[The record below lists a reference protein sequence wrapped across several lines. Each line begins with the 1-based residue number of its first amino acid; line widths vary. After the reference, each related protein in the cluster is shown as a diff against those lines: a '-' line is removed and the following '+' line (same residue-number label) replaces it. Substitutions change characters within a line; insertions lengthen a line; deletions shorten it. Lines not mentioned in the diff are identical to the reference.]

1 MIPDGLRLLLTQT
14 CQPLTLQAV
23 TSLGDYNLRAETFP
37 HSNMSNNIASI
48 TALEIL
54 DSRGNP
60 TVSVTVRLS
69 NGIEASAAVPS
80 GASTGIREAV
90 ELRDGNPDRYGGK
103 GVLKAV
109 SNVNRVIAPK
119 LNGKSPHAQREVDDL
134 MRELDGTENKSKLG
148 ANAILGVSMAV
159 CRAAALGSGV
169 PLYAHIRKLHGS
181 KKAGAPFI
189 LPAPMMNVLNG
200 GAHATNN
207 VDFQEFML
215 FPIGA
220 RTFAE
225 ALRYGAETF
234 HTLKKLLQKRG
245 LVTAVGDEGGFAP
258 NLKTND
264 EAVELIVEAIRTA
277 GYKPGKDIAIALD
290 PAASEFY
297 DAGNYVFKKS
307 DRSRKSPTQM
317 VGLYAQWAKQYPI
330 VSLEDGMGEE
340 DREGW
345 QELTNALGDRLQLV
359 GDDNFVTN
367 PQIFAQGINNGIAN
381 AILIKLNQ
389 IGTVSETLETV
400 AMAQEADYGAVIS
413 HRSGETEDAFI
424 ADFAV
429 GTGAGQIKTGSLC
442 RSERIAKYNR
452 LLAIEH
458 ELGKKARYANNPTK
472 AIHGDGA
479 GPGRGHAPIRATVR

>member
-1 MIPDGLRLLLTQT
+1 
-14 CQPLTLQAV
+14 
-23 TSLGDYNLRAETFP
+23 
-37 HSNMSNNIASI
+37 MSNIQKI

-60 TVSVTVRLS
+60 TVAVNITLD
-69 NGIEASAAVPS
+69 NGITASACVPS

-90 ELRDGNPDRYGGK
+90 ELRDSDAKRYGGK

-109 SNVNRVIAPK
+109 ANVNENIGPK
-119 LNGKSPHAQREVDDL
+119 LKGKAPQAQKEIDELMIKMDD
-134 MRELDGTENKSKLG
+134 TENKGKLG

-159 CRAAALGSGV
+159 CRAAALDADMA
-169 PLYAHIRKLHGS
+169 LYAYIRQLHGGKGS
-181 KKAGAPFI
+181 YVMPT
-189 LPAPMMNVLNG
+189 PMMNVVNG

-220 RTFAE
+220 PTFAE

-234 HTLKKLLQKRG
+234 HTLKRILQKRG
-245 LVTAVGDEGGFAP
+245 LVTSVGDEGGFAP
-258 NLKTND
+258 NLKTNT
-264 EAVELIVEAIRTA
+264 EAVDVIVEAIQAA
-277 GYKPGKDIAIALD
+277 GYKSGQEIAIALD

-297 DAGNYVFKKS
+297 EDGSYVMKKS
-307 DRSRKSPTQM
+307 DGSRKTPGEM
-317 VGLYAQWAKQYPI
+317 VELWGQWVKQYPI
-330 VSLEDGMGEE
+330 VSLEDGMSEE

-345 QELTNALGDRLQLV
+345 KALTKALGRKLQLV

-367 PQIFAQGINNGIAN
+367 PKIFAEGIRDGIAN
-381 AILIKLNQ
+381 SILIKLNQ

-400 AMAQEADYGAVIS
+400 AMAQKAGYGTVIS

-452 LLAIEH
+452 LLAIEQ
-458 ELGKKARYANNPTK
+458 ELGTHCAYRSPV
-472 AIHGDGA
+472 
-479 GPGRGHAPIRATVR
+479 PRS

>member
-1 MIPDGLRLLLTQT
+1 MNRIQI
-14 CQPLTLQAV
+14 V
-23 TSLGDYNLRAETFP
+23 S
-37 HSNMSNNIASI
+37 
-48 TALEIL
+48 ALEIL

-60 TVSVTVRLS
+60 TVSVTVSLS
-69 NGIEASAAVPS
+69 NGITASAGVPS

-90 ELRDGNPDRYGGK
+90 ELRDGDAKRYGGK

-109 SNVNRVIAPK
+109 ANVNKVIAPK
-119 LNGKSPHAQREVDDL
+119 LQGKSPHAQKELDVL
-134 MRELDGTENKSKLG
+134 MCKLDGTGTKSKLG
-148 ANAILGVSMAV
+148 ANAILGVSMAA
-159 CRAAALGSGV
+159 CRAAALDAGL
-169 PLYAHIRKLHGS
+169 PLYEHIRKLFGG
-181 KKAGAPFI
+181 KASAPYV

-220 RTFAE
+220 PTFAE

-258 NLKTND
+258 NLKTNT
-264 EAVELIVEAIRTA
+264 EAVDVILEAIEAA
-277 GYKPGKDIAIALD
+277 GYKAGKQIAIALD

-297 DAGNYVFKKS
+297 DEGTYVMKKS
-307 DRSRKSPTQM
+307 DGSRKTPADM
-317 VGLYAQWAKQYPI
+317 VALWSEWVKRYPI

-345 QELTNALGDRLQLV
+345 KALTKALGKKLQLV

-367 PQIFAQGINNGIAN
+367 PGIFAQGIRDGIAN

-400 AMAQEADYGAVIS
+400 AMAQQAGYGAVIS

-424 ADFAV
+424 ADLAV
-429 GTGAGQIKTGSLC
+429 GTGAGQIKTGSAC

-452 LLAIEH
+452 LLAIER
-458 ELGKKARYANNPTK
+458 ELGKKARY
-472 AIHGDGA
+472 GGA
-479 GPGRGHAPIRATVR
+479 LFGSSK

>member
-1 MIPDGLRLLLTQT
+1 
-14 CQPLTLQAV
+14 
-23 TSLGDYNLRAETFP
+23 
-37 HSNMSNNIASI
+37 MSKIQGI

-60 TVSVTVRLS
+60 TVMVTVALN
-69 NGIEASAAVPS
+69 NGITASACVPS

-90 ELRDGNPDRYGGK
+90 ELRDGDAKRYGGK
-103 GVLKAV
+103 GVLRAV
-109 SNVNRVIAPK
+109 ANVNRIIAPK
-119 LNGKSPHAQREVDDL
+119 LKGASPHEQKEIDDL
-134 MRELDGTENKSKLG
+134 MRCLDGTDTKSKLG
-148 ANAILGVSMAV
+148 ANALLGVSMAV
-159 CRAAALGSGV
+159 CRAAALDAEV
-169 PLYAHIRKLHGS
+169 PLYAHIRRLHGG
-181 KKAGAPFI
+181 KLRAPYV

-220 RTFAE
+220 PTFAE

-245 LVTAVGDEGGFAP
+245 LVTSVGDEGGFAP

-264 EAVELIVEAIRTA
+264 EAVELIVEAIKAA
-277 GYKPGKDIAIALD
+277 GYRPGREIAIALD
-290 PAASEFY
+290 PAASEFFE
-297 DAGNYVFKKS
+297 DGGYVFKKS
-307 DRSRKSPTQM
+307 DRSRKTPAAM
-317 VGLYAQWAKQYPI
+317 VKLYGQWLKKYPI

-345 QELTNALGDRLQLV
+345 RTLTAALGKKLQLV

-367 PQIFAQGINNGIAN
+367 PKIFADGIRDGIAN

-400 AMAQEADYGAVIS
+400 TMAQKAGYGAVIS

-452 LLAIEH
+452 LLAIER
-458 ELGKKARYANNPTK
+458 ELGHR
-472 AIHGDGA
+472 AIYG
-479 GPGRGHAPIRATVR
+479 GRLFLRKR

>member
-1 MIPDGLRLLLTQT
+1 MTKIQ
-14 CQPLTLQAV
+14 
-23 TSLGDYNLRAETFP
+23 N
-37 HSNMSNNIASI
+37 I
-48 TALEIL
+48 TAQEIL

-60 TVSVTVRLS
+60 TVMVNVALNS
-69 NGIEASAAVPS
+69 GITATACVPS

-90 ELRDGNPDRYGGK
+90 ELRDGDAKRYGGK

-109 SNVNRVIAPK
+109 ANVNKIIAPK
-119 LNGKSPHAQREVDDL
+119 LKGKSPHAQQEIDDS
-134 MRELDGTENKSKLG
+134 MRKLDGTEIKSKLG

-159 CRAAALGSGV
+159 CRAAALDAKV
-169 PLYAHIRKLHGS
+169 PLYAYIRKLHGGRS
-181 KKAGAPFI
+181 AYV

-200 GAHATNN
+200 GAHSTNN

-220 RTFAE
+220 PTFAE

-234 HTLKKLLQKRG
+234 HTLKKILQKRG

-264 EAVELIVEAIRTA
+264 EAVEVIVEAIKTA
-277 GYKPGKDIAIALD
+277 GYKPGKDIAIAID

-297 DAGNYVFKKS
+297 DNGNYVFKKS
-307 DRSRKSPTQM
+307 DGSRKTPAQM
-317 VGLYAQWAKQYPI
+317 VELYSEWMNKYPI

-340 DREGW
+340 DRDGW
-345 QELTNALGDRLQLV
+345 LAITKALGKKRQLV

-367 PQIFAQGINNGIAN
+367 PKIFAEGIRDGIAN

-400 AMAQEADYGAVIS
+400 AMAQNANYGVVIS

-429 GTGAGQIKTGSLC
+429 GTNAGQIKTGSLC

-452 LLAIEH
+452 LLAIER
-458 ELGKKARYANNPTK
+458 ELGKKTRYGGK
-472 AIHGDGA
+472 VFSE
-479 GPGRGHAPIRATVR
+479 RW

>member
-1 MIPDGLRLLLTQT
+1 
-14 CQPLTLQAV
+14 
-23 TSLGDYNLRAETFP
+23 
-37 HSNMSNNIASI
+37 MSKIQKI
-48 TALEIL
+48 TAQEIL

-60 TVSVTVRLS
+60 TVMVNTELS
-69 NGIEASAAVPS
+69 NGITASACVPS

-90 ELRDGNPDRYGGK
+90 ELRDGDAKRFGGK

-109 SNVNRVIAPK
+109 ANVNKIVAPK
-119 LNGKSPHAQREVDDL
+119 LKGKSPHAQEEIDDL
-134 MRELDGTENKSKLG
+134 MRKLDGTETKSKLG

-159 CRAAALGSGV
+159 CRAAALDSKI
-169 PLYAHIRKLHGS
+169 PLYAYIRKLHGG
-181 KKAGAPFI
+181 KVAAPFI
-189 LPAPMMNVLNG
+189 LPAPQMNVVNG
-200 GAHATNN
+200 GAHSTNN

-220 RTFAE
+220 PSFAE

-234 HTLKKLLQKRG
+234 HTLKKILQKRG

-264 EAVELIVEAIRTA
+264 EAVELILEGVQAA
-277 GYKPGKDIAIALD
+277 GYKPGKDIAIAID

-297 DAGNYVFKKS
+297 DSGNYVFKKS
-307 DRSRKSPTQM
+307 DGSRKTPAQM
-317 VGLYAQWAKQYPI
+317 VELYGEWMKKYPI
-330 VSLEDGMGEE
+330 VSLEDGVGEE
-340 DREGW
+340 DRDGW
-345 QELTNALGDRLQLV
+345 LAITKTLGKKRQLV

-367 PQIFAQGINNGIAN
+367 PKIFAEGIRDGIAN

-400 AMAQEADYGAVIS
+400 AMAQKANYGVVIS
-413 HRSGETEDAFI
+413 HRSGETEDSFI

-452 LLAIEH
+452 LLAIER
-458 ELGKKARYANNPTK
+458 ELGKKSRYGGAVFNARWK
-472 AIHGDGA
+472 
-479 GPGRGHAPIRATVR
+479 

>member
-1 MIPDGLRLLLTQT
+1 MNKIQ
-14 CQPLTLQAV
+14 
-23 TSLGDYNLRAETFP
+23 
-37 HSNMSNNIASI
+37 SI

-60 TVSVTVRLS
+60 TVMVSVALN
-69 NGIEASAAVPS
+69 NGVTASACVPS

-90 ELRDGNPDRYGGK
+90 ELRDGDKKRYGGK

-109 SNVNRVIAPK
+109 ANVNKHIGPRLK
-119 LNGKSPHAQREVDDL
+119 GKSPHSQQEIDSL
-134 MRELDGTENKSKLG
+134 MCKLDGTDTKSKHG

-159 CRAAALGSGV
+159 CRAAARDAGL
-169 PLYAHIRKLHGS
+169 PLYAYLRQLHGGR
-181 KKAGAPFI
+181 ARATYL
-189 LPAPMMNVLNG
+189 LPAPQMNVLNG
-200 GAHATNN
+200 GVHATNN

-220 RTFAE
+220 PTFAE

-234 HTLKKLLQKRG
+234 HTLKKSLQKRG
-245 LVTAVGDEGGFAP
+245 LVTSVGDEGGFAP

-264 EAVELIVEAIRTA
+264 EAVDVIVEAIKAA

-297 DAGNYVFKKS
+297 DDGAYVFNKS
-307 DRSRKSPTQM
+307 DKSRKTPNEM
-317 VGLYAQWAKQYPI
+317 VKLYGEWVKKYPI

-345 QELTNALGDRLQLV
+345 LAITKALGSKLQLV

-367 PQIFAQGINNGIAN
+367 AKIFAAGIRDGIAN

-400 AMAQEADYGAVIS
+400 GMAQKAGYGAVIS

-424 ADFAV
+424 ADFSV
-429 GTGAGQIKTGSLC
+429 GTSAGQIKTGSLC

-452 LLAIEH
+452 LLAIER
-458 ELGKKARYANNPTK
+458 ELGKKARY
-472 AIHGDGA
+472 GGA
-479 GPGRGHAPIRATVR
+479 AFRVR

>member
-1 MIPDGLRLLLTQT
+1 MTRIQT
-14 CQPLTLQAV
+14 T
-23 TSLGDYNLRAETFP
+23 
-37 HSNMSNNIASI
+37 
-48 TALEIL
+48 TALEVL

-60 TVSVTVRLS
+60 TVAVTVTLN
-69 NGIEASAAVPS
+69 NGFSASASVPS

-90 ELRDGNPDRYGGK
+90 ELRDGDARRYGGK

-109 SNVNRVIAPK
+109 GNVNRVIAPK
-119 LNGKSPHAQREVDDL
+119 LKGKSPHAQRELDDL
-134 MRELDGTENKSKLG
+134 MRKLDGTNTKSKLG

-159 CRAAALGSGV
+159 CRAAALDSGL
-169 PLYAHIRKLHGS
+169 PLYAYIRKLHGG
-181 KKAGAPFI
+181 KASTPYV

-234 HTLKKLLQKRG
+234 HVLKKLLQKRG

-258 NLKTND
+258 NLKTNTD
-264 EAVELIVEAIRTA
+264 AVEVIIEAIKTA
-277 GYKPGKDIAIALD
+277 GYKAGKDMALALD
-290 PAASEFY
+290 PAASEFF
-297 DAGNYVFKKS
+297 DAGMYVMKKS
-307 DRSRKSPTQM
+307 DGSRKTPVEM
-317 VGLYAQWAKQYPI
+317 VELWSQWVKKYPI

-345 QELTNALGDRLQLV
+345 KALTKQLGKRLQLV

-367 PQIFAQGINNGIAN
+367 PKIFAEGIREGIAN

-389 IGTVSETLETV
+389 IGTLSETLETV
-400 AMAQEADYGAVIS
+400 AMAQKASYGAVIS

-424 ADFAV
+424 ADLAV

-452 LLAIEH
+452 LLVIER
-458 ELGKKARYANNPTK
+458 ELGKKARY
-472 AIHGDGA
+472 GGA
-479 GPGRGHAPIRATVR
+479 TFRAG

>member
-1 MIPDGLRLLLTQT
+1 
-14 CQPLTLQAV
+14 
-23 TSLGDYNLRAETFP
+23 
-37 HSNMSNNIASI
+37 MSKIQNI
-48 TALEIL
+48 TAQEIL

-60 TVSVTVRLS
+60 TVMVSLALD
-69 NGIEASAAVPS
+69 NGITTSACVPS

-90 ELRDGNPDRYGGK
+90 ELRDGDAKRYGGK

-109 SNVNRVIAPK
+109 ANVNKIIAPK
-119 LNGKSPHAQREVDDL
+119 LKGKSPHAQKEIDEL
-134 MRELDGTENKSKLG
+134 MCKLDGTENKSKLG

-159 CRAAALGSGV
+159 CRAAALDSKI
-169 PLYAHIRKLHGS
+169 PLYAYIRKLHGG
-181 KKAGAPFI
+181 KGPFT
-189 LPAPMMNVLNG
+189 LPAPMMNVVNG
-200 GAHATNN
+200 GAHSTNN

-220 RTFAE
+220 PNFAE

-234 HTLKKLLQKRG
+234 HTLKKILQKRG

-264 EAVELIVEAIRTA
+264 EAVEVIVEAIKTA

-297 DAGNYVFKKS
+297 DNGNYVFKKS
-307 DRSRKSPTQM
+307 GGSRKTPAQM
-317 VGLYAQWAKQYPI
+317 VELYGEWVKKYPI

-340 DREGW
+340 DRDGW
-345 QELTNALGDRLQLV
+345 KALTQSLGKKLQLV

-367 PQIFAQGINNGIAN
+367 PKIFAEGIRDGIAN

-400 AMAQEADYGAVIS
+400 AMAQKAGYGAVIS

-452 LLAIEH
+452 LLAIER
-458 ELGKKARYANNPTK
+458 ELGKKARYGGTFF
-472 AIHGDGA
+472 
-479 GPGRGHAPIRATVR
+479 

>member
-1 MIPDGLRLLLTQT
+1 
-14 CQPLTLQAV
+14 
-23 TSLGDYNLRAETFP
+23 
-37 HSNMSNNIASI
+37 MSKIKNISAQ
-48 TALEIL
+48 EIL

-60 TVSVTVRLS
+60 TVMVNLALT
-69 NGIEASAAVPS
+69 NGITTTACVPS

-90 ELRDGNPDRYGGK
+90 ELRDGDAKRYGGK
-103 GVLKAV
+103 GVLNAV
-109 SNVNRVIAPK
+109 ANVNKIIAPK
-119 LNGKSPHAQREVDDL
+119 LKGKSPQAQKEIDEL
-134 MRELDGTENKSKLG
+134 MRKMDGTETKSKLG

-159 CRAAALGSGV
+159 CRAAALDSDLL
-169 PLYAHIRKLHGS
+169 LYAYIRKLHGGKGS
-181 KKAGAPFI
+181 FT
-189 LPAPMMNVLNG
+189 LPAPMMNVVNG

-220 RTFAE
+220 PSFAE

-234 HTLKKLLQKRG
+234 HTLKKILQKRG
-245 LVTAVGDEGGFAP
+245 LVTSVGDEGGFAP

-264 EAVELIVEAIRTA
+264 EAVEVIVEAITTA
-277 GYKPGKDIAIALD
+277 GYQPGKDIAIALD

-297 DAGNYVFKKS
+297 DNGAYIFKKS
-307 DRSRKSPTQM
+307 DNSRKSPSEM
-317 VGLYAQWAKQYPI
+317 VELYRGWIGKYPI

-345 QELTNALGDRLQLV
+345 SAITTALGKKVQLV

-367 PQIFAQGINNGIAN
+367 PKIFAEGIRDSIAN

-400 AMAQEADYGAVIS
+400 AMAQKAGYGAVIT

-452 LLAIEH
+452 LLAIER
-458 ELGKKARYANNPTK
+458 ELGKKSHYGGAVFNARWK
-472 AIHGDGA
+472 
-479 GPGRGHAPIRATVR
+479 

>member
-1 MIPDGLRLLLTQT
+1 
-14 CQPLTLQAV
+14 
-23 TSLGDYNLRAETFP
+23 
-37 HSNMSNNIASI
+37 MSRIQSI
-48 TALEIL
+48 IALEIL

-60 TVSVTVRLS
+60 TVMVTVTLN
-69 NGIEASAAVPS
+69 NGIIASACVPS

-90 ELRDGNPDRYGGK
+90 ELRDGDPKRYGGK
-103 GVLKAV
+103 GVRKAV
-109 SNVNRVIAPK
+109 ANVNKIIAPK
-119 LNGKSPHAQREVDDL
+119 ARGKSPHAQKEIDDL
-134 MRELDGTENKSKLG
+134 MRRLDGTDIKSKLG
-148 ANAILGVSMAV
+148 ANALLGVSMAV
-159 CRAAALGSGV
+159 CRAAALDAGL
-169 PLYAHIRKLHGS
+169 PLYAYIRKLHGG
-181 KKAGAPFI
+181 KARAPYV

-220 RTFAE
+220 PTFAE

-264 EAVELIVEAIRTA
+264 EAVELIVEAIKAA
-277 GYKPGKDIAIALD
+277 GYRPGRDITIALD
-290 PAASEFY
+290 PAASEFFE
-297 DAGNYVFKKS
+297 DGGYVFKKS
-307 DRSRKSPTQM
+307 DRSRKTPAAM
-317 VGLYAQWAKQYPI
+317 VKLYGQWVRKYPI

-345 QELTNALGDRLQLV
+345 KTLTAALGKKLQLV

-367 PQIFAQGINNGIAN
+367 PKIFAEGIHDGIAN

-400 AMAQEADYGAVIS
+400 AMAQKAGYGAVIS

-452 LLAIEH
+452 LLAIER
-458 ELGKKARYANNPTK
+458 ELSRH
-472 AIHGDGA
+472 AIYG
-479 GPGRGHAPIRATVR
+479 GRLFTRKR

>member
-1 MIPDGLRLLLTQT
+1 
-14 CQPLTLQAV
+14 
-23 TSLGDYNLRAETFP
+23 
-37 HSNMSNNIASI
+37 MSKIQGVSAQ
-48 TALEIL
+48 EIL

-60 TVSVTVRLS
+60 TVMVTVALN
-69 NGIEASAAVPS
+69 NGIAATACVPS

-90 ELRDGNPDRYGGK
+90 ELRDGDAKRYGGK

-109 SNVNRVIAPK
+109 ANVNRIIAPK
-119 LNGKSPHAQREVDDL
+119 LKGKSPSAQHQIDDL
-134 MRELDGTENKSKLG
+134 MRSLDGTDTKSKLG
-148 ANAILGVSMAV
+148 ANAILGVSMAI
-159 CRAAALGSGV
+159 CRAAALDAGL
-169 PLYAHIRKLHGS
+169 PLYTYLRQLHGG
-181 KKAGAPFI
+181 KARAPYV

-220 RTFAE
+220 PTFAE

-234 HTLKKLLQKRG
+234 HILKKLLQKRG

-258 NLKTND
+258 SLKTND
-264 EAVELIVEAIRTA
+264 EAVAVIVEAIKEA
-277 GYKPGKDIAIALD
+277 GFKPGRDIAIAID
-290 PAASEFY
+290 PASSEFY
-297 DAGNYVFKKS
+297 EDGAYVFKKS
-307 DRSRKSPTQM
+307 DGSRKTPAEM
-317 VGLYAQWAKQYPI
+317 VDLYGQWVKNYPI
-330 VSLEDGMGEE
+330 VSIEDGMGEE

-345 QELTNALGDRLQLV
+345 LAITKTPGKKLQLV

-367 PQIFAQGINNGIAN
+367 PKIFAEGIRDGIAN

-400 AMAQEADYGAVIS
+400 AMAQKAGYGAVIS

-452 LLAIEH
+452 LLAIEK
-458 ELGKKARYANNPTK
+458 ELGRKARYGGAMFK
-472 AIHGDGA
+472 AA
-479 GPGRGHAPIRATVR
+479 WV

>member
-1 MIPDGLRLLLTQT
+1 
-14 CQPLTLQAV
+14 
-23 TSLGDYNLRAETFP
+23 
-37 HSNMSNNIASI
+37 MSRIQSI
-48 TALEIL
+48 IALEIL

-60 TVSVTVRLS
+60 TVMVTVALN
-69 NGIEASAAVPS
+69 NGITASAGVPS

-90 ELRDGNPDRYGGK
+90 ELRDGDAKRYGGK
-103 GVLKAV
+103 GVLRAV
-109 SNVNRVIAPK
+109 ANVNRIIAPK
-119 LNGKSPHAQREVDDL
+119 LKGQSTHAQKEIDDL
-134 MRELDGTENKSKLG
+134 MRQLDGTDTKSKLG
-148 ANAILGVSMAV
+148 ANALLGVSMAV
-159 CRAAALGSGV
+159 CRAAALDAGL
-169 PLYAHIRKLHGS
+169 PLYAYIHKLHGG
-181 KKAGAPFI
+181 KARAPYV

-200 GAHATNN
+200 GTHATNN

-215 FPIGA
+215 FPVGA
-220 RTFAE
+220 PTFAE

-245 LVTAVGDEGGFAP
+245 LVTSVGDEGGFAP

-264 EAVELIVEAIRTA
+264 EAVELIVEAIKAA
-277 GYKPGKDIAIALD
+277 GYRPGRDIAIALD
-290 PAASEFY
+290 PAASEFFE
-297 DAGNYVFKKS
+297 DGSYVFKKS
-307 DRSRKSPTQM
+307 SGTRKSSAAM
-317 VGLYAQWAKQYPI
+317 VELYRGWAKKYPI

-340 DREGW
+340 DRTGW
-345 QELTNALGDRLQLV
+345 LALTKALGKKLQLV

-367 PQIFAQGINNGIAN
+367 PKIFAEGIRDGIAN

-400 AMAQEADYGAVIS
+400 AMAQKAGYGAVIS

-452 LLAIEH
+452 LLAIER
-458 ELGKKARYANNPTK
+458 ELGAKATYGGKVFPHTR
-472 AIHGDGA
+472 
-479 GPGRGHAPIRATVR
+479 

>member
-1 MIPDGLRLLLTQT
+1 MNKIQ
-14 CQPLTLQAV
+14 
-23 TSLGDYNLRAETFP
+23 
-37 HSNMSNNIASI
+37 NMNRIQNI

-60 TVSVTVRLS
+60 TVSVTVSLS
-69 NGIEASAAVPS
+69 NGITASAGVPS

-90 ELRDGNPDRYGGK
+90 ELRDGDPKRYNGK

-109 SNVNRVIAPK
+109 ANVNRAIAPK
-119 LNGKSPHAQREVDDL
+119 LKGKSPHAQKQIDEL
-134 MRELDGTENKSKLG
+134 MCKLDGTDTKSKLG
-148 ANAILGVSMAV
+148 ANAILGVSMAA
-159 CRAAALGSGV
+159 CRAAALDAGL
-169 PLYAHIRKLHGS
+169 PLYEHIRKLFGG
-181 KKAGAPFI
+181 KAGAPYV

-220 RTFAE
+220 PTFAE

-258 NLKTND
+258 NLKTNT
-264 EAVELIVEAIRTA
+264 EAVEVILEAIGAA
-277 GYKPGKDIAIALD
+277 GFKAGKEIAIALD

-297 DAGNYVFKKS
+297 DEGAYVMKKS
-307 DRSRKSPTQM
+307 DGSRKTPAEM
-317 VGLYAQWAKQYPI
+317 VTLWSDWAGRYPI

-340 DREGW
+340 DRQGW
-345 QELTNALGDRLQLV
+345 QALTTALGKKLQLV

-367 PQIFAQGINNGIAN
+367 PRIFAQGIRDGIAN

-400 AMAQEADYGAVIS
+400 AMAQKAGYGAVIS

-424 ADFAV
+424 ADLAV
-429 GTGAGQIKTGSLC
+429 GTAAGQIKTGSAC

-452 LLAIEH
+452 LLAIEQ
-458 ELGKKARYANNPTK
+458 ELGKKARYGGLLFGRTK
-472 AIHGDGA
+472 
-479 GPGRGHAPIRATVR
+479 

>member
-1 MIPDGLRLLLTQT
+1 MNSIQKVS
-14 CQPLTLQAV
+14 AV
-23 TSLGDYNLRAETFP
+23 
-37 HSNMSNNIASI
+37 
-48 TALEIL
+48 EIL

-60 TVSVTVRLS
+60 TVSVTVSLS
-69 NGIEASAAVPS
+69 NGITASAGVPS

-90 ELRDGNPDRYGGK
+90 ELRDGDSKRYGGK

-109 SNVNRVIAPK
+109 ANVNQVIAPK
-119 LNGKSPHAQREVDDL
+119 LKGKSPDTQKEIDEL
-134 MRELDGTENKSKLG
+134 MCKLDGTDTKAKLG

-159 CRAAALGSGV
+159 CRAAALDASV
-169 PLYAHIRKLHGS
+169 PLYAYIRTLHGG
-181 KKAGAPFI
+181 KASAPYV

-220 RTFAE
+220 PTFAE

-258 NLKTND
+258 NLKTNA
-264 EAVELIVEAIRTA
+264 EAVEVILEAIGAA
-277 GYKPGKDIAIALD
+277 GYQAGKQIAIAVD

-297 DAGNYVFKKS
+297 DEGAYVMKKS
-307 DRSRKSPTQM
+307 DGSRKTPAQM
-317 VGLYAQWAKQYPI
+317 VELYGEWVKKYPI
-330 VSLEDGMGEE
+330 ISLEDGMGEE
-340 DREGW
+340 DRDGW
-345 QELTNALGDRLQLV
+345 KALTKALGKKLQLV

-367 PQIFAQGINNGIAN
+367 PKIFAEGIRDGIAN

-400 AMAQEADYGAVIS
+400 GMAQKAGYGAVIS

-429 GTGAGQIKTGSLC
+429 GTGAGQIKTGSVC

-452 LLAIEH
+452 LLAIEQ
-458 ELGKKARYANNPTK
+458 ELGKKARY
-472 AIHGDGA
+472 GGLFFRR
-479 GPGRGHAPIRATVR
+479 GR